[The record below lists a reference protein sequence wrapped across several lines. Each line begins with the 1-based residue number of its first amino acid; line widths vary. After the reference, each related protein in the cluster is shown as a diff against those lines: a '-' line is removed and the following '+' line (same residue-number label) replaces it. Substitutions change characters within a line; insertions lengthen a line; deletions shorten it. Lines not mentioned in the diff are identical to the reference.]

1 MGNGGQQLIAK
12 FTIYQRKTWNNGPS
26 ADELCRHRHRNP
38 FRAWRC
44 SAPVSEITST
54 SIMASDDY
62 GKRWRQLGFDE
73 ANQLQAGQLNEW
85 YLRRI
90 LIERK
95 AKIASSR
102 TAVRSI
108 TAGERVL

>member
-44 SAPVSEITST
+44 SAPIPEMTST

-95 AKIASSR
+95 A
-102 TAVRSI
+102 RSQQWPSNELQI
-108 TAGERVL
+108 R